1 MIDIKANIARC
12 FDFVK
17 ESTATFFVPVLA
29 AAASIQGFNTAI
41 GSAFNIYDIER
52 NSRLAQGL
60 WPIELVAMIF
70 FIACAL
76 ILASLVG
83 IWRPARKFW
92 PEISALFFLY
102 IITTNFSS
110 FESLY
115 SLKDHFGTAF
125 GWFGSSA
132 FNDSIN
138 YFLFSYFLP
147 SSIFYL
153 VMKFTVSGGF
163 SEKTSA
169 WFKERQKLWM
179 LILAM
184 TASWTFTTVRVPDS
198 IELVINDWNK
208 ISLVPQWP
216 TAFSPPQSIGSTQ
229 TSYDGFTLP
238 GNFVNWL
245 GESSYKDS
253 INLQIFDNKALAN
266 FLKVAA
272 SGELMAVQ
280 QPSKSTKHLD
290 LVGLEFGVSA
300 AKFINALRVENLNC
314 KVQLRLSRGPLVS
327 ETSQKIKGKS
337 VVGIMPFLTPEV
349 LIFPDGTK
357 AKNYDGDTITNL
369 WVFEKS
375 PQNEIFYDFNGDEKS
390 VRFYHDSDITL
401 SVAPAYLAIV
411 TKQGCSTALRRS
423 LGLAP
428 SDAFDDSQVTLWMF
442 ADPIKKGTLAFS
454 GNSEFIYAGKQW
466 PKALGGAIGRVKSSE
481 IDGRLT
487 VNGVPQQITK
497 GQEITLSNVIPTYTA
512 GDGYASFHSRS
523 SDGTLA
529 GHFISKKL
537 IVFLSWE
544 YWTAIASI
552 ALALFGWLQFSHWW
566 SNKEKT

>member
-1 MIDIKANIARC
+1 MIDIKANLAKC
-12 FDFVK
+12 LDFVK

-41 GSAFNIYDIER
+41 GSAFNIYEIER

-83 IWRPARKFW
+83 IWRPARKLW

-102 IITTNFSS
+102 IITTNFAS

-147 SSIFYL
+147 TSIFYL
-153 VMKFTVSGGF
+153 VMKFAVSGGF

-169 WFKERQKLWM
+169 TFKKRQKLWV

-184 TASWTFTTVRVPDS
+184 TASWTLTTVRVPDS

-208 ISLVPQWP
+208 ISLVPQLP
-216 TAFSPPQSIGSTQ
+216 TVFSPPQSIENTR
-229 TSYDGFTLP
+229 TSYDGFILP
-238 GNFVNWL
+238 GNFVNRL
-245 GESSYKDS
+245 GEINNNDS
-253 INLQIFDNKALAN
+253 INFQITDTIALQK
-266 FLKVAA
+266 FLKVSAF
-272 SGELMAVQ
+272 GELMAVQ
-280 QPSKSTKHLD
+280 HPSKSAKLLD
-290 LVGLEFGVSA
+290 LPIREVGISTS
-300 AKFINALRVENLNC
+300 KFINALPVEVLNC
-314 KVQLRLSRGPLVS
+314 PVQLRLSRGPLVS
-327 ETSQKIKGKS
+327 KPSLRSQGKS
-337 VVGIMPFLTPEV
+337 VVGLMPILTPEV
-349 LIFPDGTK
+349 LVFPDGTQ
-357 AKNYDGDTITNL
+357 AKIFDGDTITNL

-375 PQNEIFYDFNGDEKS
+375 PQNKMLYDFNGDDES
-390 VRFYHDSDITL
+390 VRFHHDSNITL
-401 SVAPAYLAIV
+401 SVAPAYLTIV
-411 TKQGCSTALRRS
+411 TKQGCSALLRRS

-428 SDAFDDSQVTLWMF
+428 SDVFDDKQMTLWMF

-454 GNSEFIYAGKQW
+454 GNREFIYAGKQW

-497 GQEITLSNVIPTYTA
+497 GQEITLSNVTPTYT

-537 IVFLSWE
+537 IIFLSWE

-566 SNKEKT
+566 SNREKT